1 MFRRRRKLAVPG
13 LNTTSTADI
22 SFILL
27 VFFLV
32 ISSMDSNKGIS
43 KQLAPSDKDKQ
54 EKITE
59 LDSRNVLDVSIGA
72 QGVVCVDG
80 KAMDKAKMAGRIL
93 QFVENCPD
101 RKTHVINVTM
111 LADSRYDDYF
121 HVQDAIST
129 AYATVRRK
137 YAMKRY
143 HKTYEAL
150 GDDERETVEKA
161 CPQRVMESV
170 EGSAGVAG
178 TGGKEGK
185 EEPEDD

>member
-1 MFRRRRKLAVPG
+1 M
-13 LNTTSTADI
+13 
-22 SFILL
+22 
-27 VFFLV
+27 
-32 ISSMDSNKGIS
+32 
-43 KQLAPSDKDKQ
+43 
-54 EKITE
+54 
-59 LDSRNVLDVSIGA
+59 
-72 QGVVCVDG
+72 
-80 KAMDKAKMAGRIL
+80 
-93 QFVENCPD
+93 
-101 RKTHVINVTM
+101 INVTM

-150 GDDERETVEKA
+150 GDDERKTVEKA

-170 EGSAGVAG
+170 EGSAGVTG